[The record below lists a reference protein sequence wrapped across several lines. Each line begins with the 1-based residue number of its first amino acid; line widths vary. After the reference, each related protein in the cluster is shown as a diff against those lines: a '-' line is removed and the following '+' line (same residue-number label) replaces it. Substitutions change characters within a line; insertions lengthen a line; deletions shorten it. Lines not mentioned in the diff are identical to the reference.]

1 VRAVIISRRSLL
13 RMIGASYALAKLPAC
28 TSSGDGTFSVDQ
40 LAMLNGFADAIIPRD
55 DQPGGADLGAATYI
69 ERLIHAFD
77 VTPPAIY
84 ASGPFSGRQPFPDA
98 TGAPSTSFPDDDFA
112 TFVELDRVLDAAWRL
127 TVMGSAGLPGGAPNE
142 AMLGPVVGI
151 KDQLVAGL
159 DAALASSTTSV
170 HSMTPAQFTTTFE
183 AQDPDFQSLMIDLVT
198 QAAFAAPEYGGNPGG
213 SGWRMVHFEGD
224 SLPLGYSQWNGTA
237 HVERPDSPLTTP
249 NPSDPE
255 PLTDDIEQILALVAT
270 VLGGQTF

>member
-1 VRAVIISRRSLL
+1 MIVSRRTLL

-28 TSSGDGTFSVDQ
+28 TSSGDGTFSADQ
-40 LAMLNGFADAIIPRD
+40 LAMLNGFADVVIPRD

-69 ERLIHAFD
+69 ERLIHAYD

-84 ASGPFSGRQPFPDA
+84 ANGPYSGRQPFPDV
-98 TGAPSTSFPDDDFA
+98 TGAPSATLPDDDFA
-112 TFVELDRVLDAAWRL
+112 TFVELDRVTDAAWRL

-142 AMLGPVVGI
+142 ALLGPVVAI
-151 KDQLVAGL
+151 KDQLLAGL
-159 DAALASSTTSV
+159 NAALATSTTNV
-170 HSMTPAQFTTTFE
+170 HSMTATQFATTFA
-183 AQDPDFQSLMIDLVT
+183 AQDPDFQSLVIDLVT

-237 HVERPDSPLTTP
+237 YVERADSPLTTA
-249 NPSDPE
+249 NASDPE
-255 PLTDDIEQILALVAT
+255 PLTDDIHQILALVTT
-270 VLGGQTF
+270 VLGGQAF